1 MASTSYDNVAA
12 LQRSVGKS
20 LLQHVKQVDGC
31 DIVLDLGCG
40 TGDLSSQ
47 FLQQETCVP
56 GHIPQQL
63 IALDIALPM
72 LQITRNKLQNSC
84 SVTYLCA
91 DAECLPLPPH
101 SVDKVI
107 SNLAL
112 QWCGDLEKTLRGIKY
127 ILKSEGTL
135 LFTTFGASTLQELK
149 SAWAGV
155 DDYDHVNHFYSME
168 QLAQILQRTGFHPIT
183 LETES
188 YLPTYESVWGLMAE
202 LKQLGA
208 HTVMARGNKYLTT
221 KTTMQRMI
229 NAYPK
234 QDEDGAVVA
243 TFEVITAVVS
253 T

>member
-1 MASTSYDNVAA
+1 MASESYDSVAA
-12 LQRSVGKS
+12 LQRSAGKV
-20 LLQHVKQVDGC
+20 LLRHIEPVDGC
-31 DIVLDLGCG
+31 GIVLDLGCG
-40 TGDLSSQ
+40 TGYLSSH
-47 FLQQETCVP
+47 FLQQKTSVP
-56 GHIPQQL
+56 EQAPQQL

-72 LQITRNKLQNSC
+72 LQITRDKLGANRSM
-84 SVTYLCA
+84 TYLCA
-91 DAECLPLPPH
+91 DAENLPLLPH
-101 SVDKVI
+101 SVDKVV

-127 ILKSEGTL
+127 ILKPEGTL